1 MKKFSGMTKL
11 ALASVIFAAAAGKAM
26 AAYPDKPIK
35 LVVPYPPGGAS
46 DVVARVL
53 SEKLTT
59 RLGQSVIV
67 ENRPGAN
74 GLIASQ
80 YVAQATGD
88 GYTLLVANVGPTA
101 VNPSLYKSLP
111 YDPVKDFTP
120 ISMTT
125 VFPIMLVTGADS
137 SINSVADLIKK
148 AKAEPGKLT
157 FASAGPGSSN
167 HLSGEMLNQ
176 MAGIKMVHIPYKGD
190 APALTDVMGGQV
202 PVMFA
207 TTVSSGP
214 LIKSG
219 KVRAL
224 AVATAA
230 GAKAF
235 PNVPTLA
242 QTVPG
247 FDSSSWGGILGPKNM
262 PRPVVER
269 LNKEIN
275 AVLEMPEVKAKLEQ
289 QGAMVEGGTPE
300 QFAKFIADETTKWA
314 RVVKSANVHVD

>member
-1 MKKFSGMTKL
+1 MKGLVCAMKL
-11 ALASVIFAAAAGKAM
+11 LLAGAAVVAGSAQ
-26 AAYPDKPIK
+26 AAYPDQPIK

-53 SEKLTT
+53 SEKLSS

-74 GLIASQ
+74 GMIASEM
-80 YVAQATGD
+80 VARAPGD

-101 VNPSLYKSLP
+101 INPSLYKKLRF
-111 YDPVKDFTP
+111 DPVKDFTP
-120 ISMTT
+120 ISKTT
-125 VFPIMLVTGADS
+125 VFPIILVVNTNFPAT
-137 SINSVADLIKK
+137 SIADLIKL

-167 HLSGEMLNQ
+167 HLSGEMLQQ
-176 MAGIKMVHIPYKGD
+176 MADIKLRHVPYKGD

-202 PVMFA
+202 PMMFA
-207 TTVSSGP
+207 TAVACAP
-214 LIKSG
+214 FIKSG
-219 KVRAL
+219 KLRAI

-230 GAKAF
+230 GSKTFASL
-235 PNVPTLA
+235 PTIA
-242 QTVPG
+242 QTVPN

-262 PRPVVER
+262 PPAIVEK

-275 AVLEMPEVKAKLEQ
+275 AVLNMPDVKAKLEK
-289 QGAMVEGGTPE
+289 QGAEIAGGSPAE
-300 QFAKFIADETTKWA
+300 FAEFIAKESAKWGQ
-314 RVVKSANVHVD
+314 VVKKADVQVD

>member
-11 ALASVIFAAAAGKAM
+11 ALAGVILVTAAAKAM

-35 LVVPYPPGGAS
+35 LVIPYPPGGAS

-74 GLIASQ
+74 GMIASQ
-80 YVAQATGD
+80 YVAQAAGD

-101 VNPSLYKSLP
+101 VNPSLYKNLP

-137 SINSVADLIKK
+137 SIKSVDDLIKK

-176 MAGIKMVHIPYKGD
+176 MAGIKMVHVPYKGD
-190 APALTDVMGGQV
+190 APALTDVMGGRI

-235 PNVPTLA
+235 PNVPPLA

-247 FDSSSWGGILGPKNM
+247 FDSSSWGGILGPKDM

-275 AVLEMPEVKAKLEQ
+275 AVLEMPDVKTKLEQ
-289 QGAMVEGGTPE
+289 QGAMVQGGTPE
-300 QFAKFIADETTKWA
+300 QFAKFISEETAKWA

>member
-80 YVAQATGD
+80 YVAQAPGD

-111 YDPVKDFTP
+111 YDPVNGFTP

-137 SINSVADLIKK
+137 SIKSVDDLIKK

-235 PNVPTLA
+235 PDVPTLA

-275 AVLEMPEVKAKLEQ
+275 AVLEMPEVKTKLEQ

-300 QFAKFIADETTKWA
+300 QFSKFISEETAKWA
-314 RVVKSANVHVD
+314 RVVKSADVHVD

>member
-11 ALASVIFAAAAGKAM
+11 ALAGVILVTAAAKAM

-35 LVVPYPPGGAS
+35 LVIPYPPGGAS

-74 GLIASQ
+74 GMIATQ
-80 YVAQATGD
+80 YVAQAAGD

-101 VNPSLYKSLP
+101 VNPSLYKNLP

-137 SINSVADLIKK
+137 SIKSVDDLIKK

-176 MAGIKMVHIPYKGD
+176 MAGIKMVHVPYKGD
-190 APALTDVMGGQV
+190 APALTDVMGGRI

-235 PNVPTLA
+235 PNVPPLS

-247 FDSSSWGGILGPKNM
+247 FDSSSWGGILGPKDM

-275 AVLEMPEVKAKLEQ
+275 AVLEMPDVKTKLEQ
-289 QGAMVEGGTPE
+289 QGAMVQGGTPE
-300 QFAKFIADETTKWA
+300 QFAKFISDETAKWA